1 MNETTFIPAQSVF
14 QASRLM
20 KDHSASEAVF
30 MAGGTDIL
38 VLQRHRLIAPQ
49 VIIYLKRISGLTEIR
64 PGEGGGLIIGALATL
79 DEVARHP
86 SIRQSYPMLAEA
98 AFAVAS
104 PQIRHKAT
112 LGGNI
117 CLNSRCWFYD
127 HSPFW
132 RAEYPECRK
141 ASADDCDAI
150 GEDKCYIVPKNRK
163 NCFGIQSGDCV
174 GPLAALGAKVRLVSN
189 DGERVLNVE
198 DFFLG
203 DDLKYLDLKSDEI
216 LTEVLLPPPTQKGV
230 FLKFRP
236 QNNLDFAS
244 FTLSVLPSHNGGG
257 SRIVAACVA
266 SRPLR
271 ARKAEAMLDRGVQ
284 DPEVVAQQASKE
296 LKIISPVR
304 GSVAFKKQV
313 IQAKLAEILVD
324 FKRNQSQN

>member
-1 MNETTFIPAQSVF
+1 MIEPTFIPAQNVF

-20 KDHSASEAVF
+20 KEHSASEAAF
-30 MAGGTDIL
+30 MAGGTDLL
-38 VLQRHRLIAPQ
+38 VLKRYRLVAPRA
-49 VIIYLKRISGLTEIR
+49 IIYLKRISGLTEIR
-64 PGEGGGLIIGALATL
+64 PGEDGGLIVGALATL

-86 SIRQSYPMLAEA
+86 SIRQSYPMLAQA

-141 ASADDCDAI
+141 VLSAEEEAQGNDR
-150 GEDKCYIVPKNRK
+150 CYLVPKNRR
-163 NCFGIQSGDCV
+163 NCFALQSGDTL
-174 GPLAALGAKVRLVSN
+174 GPLVALGAKVRLVS
-189 DGERVLNVE
+189 DGGERTLNVE
-198 DFFLG
+198 EFFLG
-203 DDLKYLDLKSDEI
+203 DAVNFLAKNPDEI
-216 LTEVLLPPPTQKGV
+216 LTEVLLPPPREPGAFVKY
-230 FLKFRP
+230 RP
-236 QNNLDFAS
+236 QNNLDFAT
-244 FTLSVLPSHNGGG
+244 FTISALPPRNGGG
-257 SRIVAACVA
+257 SRIVVGCVA

-271 ARKAEAMLDRGVQ
+271 ARKAEALLDQGAQ
-284 DPEVVAQQASKE
+284 DTEVVARQAAKE

-304 GSVAFKKQV
+304 GSVAFKKQA